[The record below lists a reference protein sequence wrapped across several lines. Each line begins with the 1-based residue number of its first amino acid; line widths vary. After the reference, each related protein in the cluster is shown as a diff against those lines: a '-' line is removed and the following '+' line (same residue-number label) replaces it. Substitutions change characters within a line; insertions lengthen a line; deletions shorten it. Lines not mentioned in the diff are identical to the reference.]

1 MSWFESV
8 HAGQAPRVRG
18 AAVAAPVHA
27 RRSRLPEPRMLI
39 RGVVRDQVE
48 DDPHA
53 ASPRTSDQLVE
64 LVEGAEHRLDVAVVS
79 DVVAPITVGRGI
91 HRARPEAVDAEPL
104 EVVELVDHASE
115 IADAV
120 AVRVGERAEVDL
132 MMEDRALPP
141 GAHPPTLPCP
151 PWIGR
156 C

>member
-1 MSWFESV
+1 
-8 HAGQAPRVRG
+8 
-18 AAVAAPVHA
+18 
-27 RRSRLPEPRMLI
+27 MLI

-132 MMEDRALPP
+132 MEDRALPP